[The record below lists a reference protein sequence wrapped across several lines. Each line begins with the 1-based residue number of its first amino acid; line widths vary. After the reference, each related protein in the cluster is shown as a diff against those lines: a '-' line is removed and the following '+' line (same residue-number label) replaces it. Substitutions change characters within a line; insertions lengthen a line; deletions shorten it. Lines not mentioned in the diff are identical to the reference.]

1 MTTFSLRAP
10 WLGALLAGSAA
21 TLAPHVAAAQNC
33 SSDADCGEGYRCE
46 THEYESCSGGGMCDP
61 AGECT
66 AEEPV
71 CETVEYSTCSPAPC
85 ASDGDCP
92 DRMACHQQSYWVC
105 DGGMAGGAGGSAG
118 APAGS
123 CRPDGSCEDPGSF
136 PTPTCW
142 QEPGESFCTPR
153 YQLPCEV
160 GSDCGGGFDC
170 IESIYWVCTG
180 MGSAGSGAGG
190 SPGSETPPPDRDPTP
205 PVGSGGSSAPSA
217 GAGGSAGF
225 GGDYECHEERSGQ
238 FYCQLQDLPCSA
250 DADCPDGLECADQ
263 YSYPPCVGTAG
274 TGGGVGSAGAAGGSD
289 DGMTMVPVG
298 GWGGSYECPPPIVE
312 QRCMPP
318 EWYGGG
324 TGGSGGTP
332 GPGTGGRGGSD
343 GGGETDPTTPPGG
356 SAGSSTGSG
365 GSASGSGTG
374 NAGAGGGEASNG
386 GDDEDGDWHIPHGRP
401 FGWLGRGCSAGGPIT
416 ADPLGWMV
424 FGSIAW
430 AMRRRARKLD

>member
-1 MTTFSLRAP
+1 
-10 WLGALLAGSAA
+10 
-21 TLAPHVAAAQNC
+21 
-33 SSDADCGEGYRCE
+33 
-46 THEYESCSGGGMCDP
+46 MCTPD
-61 AGECT
+61 GECT

-71 CETVEYSTCSPAPC
+71 CETVEYSTCSPTPC

-123 CRPDGSCEDPGSF
+123 CRPDGSCDDPGSF

-153 YQLPCEV
+153 HQLPCEV
-160 GSDCGGGFDC
+160 ASDCGGGFDC

-180 MGSAGSGAGG
+180 MGTAGSGAGG
-190 SPGSETPPPDRDPTP
+190 SPGSETPPPDGDPTP

-217 GAGGSAGF
+217 GAGGSPA

-238 FYCQLQDLPCSA
+238 FYCQLQELPCSA

-274 TGGGVGSAGAAGGSD
+274 TGGGVGRAGAAGGSD
-289 DGMTMVPVG
+289 DGMTTVPVG
-298 GWGGSYECPPPIVE
+298 GWGGSYECPPPVVE

-332 GPGTGGRGGSD
+332 GPGTGGV
-343 GGGETDPTTPPGG
+343 GGGETHPTTPPDG
-356 SAGSSTGSG
+356 SAGSNTGSG
-365 GSASGSGTG
+365 GSGGSAPGGGTG
-374 NAGAGGGEASNG
+374 NAGAGGGQPSNG
-386 GDDEDGDWHIPHGRP
+386 GDDDGEWHIPHGRP
-401 FGWLGRGCSAGGPIT
+401 LGWLGRGCSAGGPIT

-430 AMRRRARKLD
+430 TMRRRARKLD